1 MLNSIFYV
9 IILIMSVVIHEVAH
23 GLAALRFGDQTA
35 KVAGRLTLNPLKHLD
50 LMGSVII
57 PLILVLTKAPFV
69 LGWAR
74 PVPYNEN
81 NLRDKKWGTIAVASA
96 GIIAN
101 FLLAIVF
108 GIVIRAGI
116 YFGFM
121 TESFFFITS
130 TIVFTNIVLGIFNL
144 IPIPPLDGSKILF
157 ALLPARFRYL
167 ETILEKYALI
177 VLLAFVF
184 FVWKLLSPAIFF
196 LFSLITGV

>member
-1 MLNSIFYV
+1 
-9 IILIMSVVIHEVAH
+9 MSVVIHEVAH
-23 GLAALRFGDQTA
+23 GLVAFRFGDQTA
-35 KVAGRLTLNPLKHLD
+35 KLAGRLTLNPLKHLD
-50 LMGSVII
+50 PVGSIII

-81 NLRDKKWGTIAVASA
+81 NLHDKKWGTIAVASA

-101 FLLAIVF
+101 LLLAIVF
-108 GIVIRAGI
+108 GLVIRAGI
-116 YFGFM
+116 HFGFM
-121 TESFFFITS
+121 TEQLFFITS

-157 ALLPARFRYL
+157 TLLPSRFRYIEAL
-167 ETILEKYALI
+167 FERYALI

-184 FVWKLLSPAIFF
+184 FVWQALSPVIFF
-196 LFSLITGV
+196 LFSLVTGV

>member
-23 GLAALRFGDQTA
+23 GLVALWYGDQTA

-50 LMGSVII
+50 PMGSILI
-57 PLILVLTKAPFV
+57 PLVLVLTKAPFV
-69 LGWAR
+69 IGWAR

-81 NLRDKKWGTIAVASA
+81 NLHDKKKGTIAVASA

-101 FLLAIVF
+101 FILALVF
-108 GIVIRAGI
+108 GIIIRIGI
-116 YFGFM
+116 HFGFM
-121 TESFFFITS
+121 TESLFFITS

-144 IPIPPLDGSKILF
+144 IPIPPLDGSKIVF
-157 ALLPARFRYL
+157 ALLPVKYKWL
-167 ETILEKYALI
+167 EATLEKYALF

-184 FVWKLLSPAIFF
+184 FVWNLLSPIIFF
-196 LFSLITGV
+196 LFSFITGV